1 MGEAPRATQRIMAKG
16 LPTRLLNLLLLLEVE
31 VGRARGA
38 YPRTVAALRSLRG
51 ALQVELTR
59 KSLCGASLATRT
71 SRLRMQ
77 MSRLRKRVRELE
89 ESDRRH
95 KAAKIVDGLIEL
107 EWIVRVFLASPHAS
121 ARAVAQSFRAVAG
134 MDECTVS
141 RPTISKIK
149 DSWTE
154 MYMDL
159 AYNSARSAVEH
170 HFATAQLKIV
180 FIVHVQDEAA
190 MRLRSG
196 DARDGPTVP
205 RRGRASKVQAHLV
218 TLVVGRTRRD
228 IPTELEALGD
238 KTAPT
243 LATSMETLLRRVV
256 SFVLGGSAHKIGAR
270 GIGHSAHV
278 LGARAVHASAHRKG
292 ARCSKSDP
300 SAHAVGARAA
310 HASAHRKG
318 ARCSESD
325 PSAHAFGAR
334 EVHASAHR
342 MGARCSESASVSRE
356 ELPLTFGCGALGS
369 AHVVDAPLRHG
380 ECAWQEGP
388 LVRGGGALGSAHVS
402 EAQGVQSERWL
413 VHIIVGDG
421 IPTNLAAAKLLWACV
436 AQVQLGTQVRY
447 FIVVVKCGTHQA
459 ALSAK
464 SGVVGSFAAAAGGDL
479 YKTVAGTA
487 VRLFK
492 YIINDYY
499 EEMVNN
505 VRAWVSRQL
514 RVLGPREGTGAAP
527 SGFRELYTSHVIPD
541 EMMLLW
547 NNGLEGM
554 LHQVGIGVDPK
565 EERAELVVRF
575 SRFIILHLLQVAAEA

>member
-1 MGEAPRATQRIMAKG
+1 
-16 LPTRLLNLLLLLEVE
+16 
-31 VGRARGA
+31 
-38 YPRTVAALRSLRG
+38 
-51 ALQVELTR
+51 
-59 KSLCGASLATRT
+59 
-71 SRLRMQ
+71 
-77 MSRLRKRVRELE
+77 
-89 ESDRRH
+89 
-95 KAAKIVDGLIEL
+95 
-107 EWIVRVFLASPHAS
+107 
-121 ARAVAQSFRAVAG
+121 
-134 MDECTVS
+134 
-141 RPTISKIK
+141 
-149 DSWTE
+149 
-154 MYMDL
+154 
-159 AYNSARSAVEH
+159 
-170 HFATAQLKIV
+170 
-180 FIVHVQDEAA
+180 
-190 MRLRSG
+190 
-196 DARDGPTVP
+196 
-205 RRGRASKVQAHLV
+205 
-218 TLVVGRTRRD
+218 
-228 IPTELEALGD
+228 
-238 KTAPT
+238 
-243 LATSMETLLRRVV
+243 
-256 SFVLGGSAHKIGAR
+256 
-270 GIGHSAHV
+270 
-278 LGARAVHASAHRKG
+278 
-292 ARCSKSDP
+292 
-300 SAHAVGARAA
+300 
-310 HASAHRKG
+310 
-318 ARCSESD
+318 
-325 PSAHAFGAR
+325 
-334 EVHASAHR
+334 

-380 ECAWQEGP
+380 EGAWQDGP